1 MRGLPF
7 FCLASASLYALV
19 AMSLG
24 IYMGASHD
32 HVLAPAHA
40 HLNLVG
46 WVSVTLYGLYYHT
59 VPTAAETRLAK
70 IHVAVASLGVVLL
83 APGIALA
90 VLGITEGLASIG
102 SLVTI
107 LSMLL
112 FVAVVFTN
120 RAKAA

>member
-1 MRGLPF
+1 MRGLSF

-24 IYMGASHD
+24 IYMAASHD

-46 WVSVTLYGLYYHT
+46 WVSVALYGLYYHA
-59 VPTAAETRLAK
+59 VPAVAEMRLAK
-70 IHVAVASLGVVLL
+70 IHVAVASLGVLLL

-90 VLGITEGLASIG
+90 VLDITEGLAAVG

-112 FVAVVFTN
+112 FVAVVFTS
-120 RAKAA
+120 RSKPA